1 MLRTLRT
8 KWQKYKEQRKTENY
22 ETGFGWAMVS
32 YYLHHEPLDHIVRQC
47 DTAFDFD
54 EFDEFDEGI
63 LEACRIIKDL

>member
-1 MLRTLRT
+1 
-8 KWQKYKEQRKTENY
+8 
-22 ETGFGWAMVS
+22 MVS